1 MQICWTA
8 IIQSVKQEGDF
19 QHDPSF
25 PELGGCCISNSYS
38 AFDVDHCTPASS
50 CASRPTPQILGKANT
65 LIVCID
71 LGIHRDSF
79 HQCLN
84 VEPYALS
91 GEPMRMQHKHKK
103 PNSATPNLPPSP
115 TDTRPTKRASRLFLL
130 LLGCT
135 LDLRR
140 TSESLLSVLALLACI
155 HFVSISLHFT
165 HIHVQKGR
173 DVRCCLEGFSILL
186 ANPTRTN
193 L

>member
-1 MQICWTA
+1 VRRMSRTDRNNPIPSSKKETSKMILPPRNFAAAASQTPILPLICR
-8 IIQSVKQEGDF
+8 
-19 QHDPSF
+19 PS
-25 PELGGCCISNSYS
+25 L
-38 AFDVDHCTPASS
+38 TPANS
-50 CASRPTPQILGKANT
+50 CASRPTPQVLGKANT

-71 LGIHRDSF
+71 LGIYRDSF

-103 PNSATPNLPPSP
+103 PNSATPDLPPSP

-155 HFVSISLHFT
+155 HFVSTSPISR
-165 HIHVQKGR
+165 KA
-173 DVRCCLEGFSILL
+173 EM
-186 ANPTRTN
+186 
-193 L
+193 